1 MYLFVMPESVQP
13 DGSGCRLE
21 RFPLHNRIQSVRW
34 LDNGQPLPYRQ
45 EDGIAQITA
54 LPFDY
59 GTSLV
64 VRVAKITLQ

>member
-1 MYLFVMPESVQP
+1 MESATVWNPLP
-13 DGSGCRLE
+13 DQ
-21 RFPLHNRIQSVRW
+21 IQSVQW

-45 EDGIAQITA
+45 ENGIAEITA

-64 VRVAKITLQ
+64 VRVAKITLG